1 MVIFEE
7 SKKFI
12 RCGLQFRNYISRK
25 NVTCSVIKIVL
36 NVRIFTLIKKHV
48 KLNQATKFMV
58 KNRKPS
64 IEP

>member
-12 RCGLQFRNYISRK
+12 RCGLQFGNYISRK
-25 NVTCSVIKIVL
+25 DVTCSVIKIVL
-36 NVRIFTLIKKHV
+36 IVRVFTLIKKHV
-48 KLNQATKFMV
+48 KLYQATKFMV
-58 KNRKPS
+58 KDRKPS